1 MGLFFY
7 PRGGSARVA
16 GYLSRA
22 LQADGWP
29 VTLACGSL
37 GEAGALSDAESV
49 FAGVDVVPAR
59 YDDAVARWA
68 RGEDPMDAPFPMH
81 PSFEARPGVPDRAF
95 PWVSPAQGKRM
106 AVAWATLLADSE
118 AMVQAGLLHLHHL
131 TPIHDAAALALPGV
145 PVVTHLHGTELKML
159 AAVARREPTIDGPY
173 AEWWTARMRASARSA
188 VATITISPHDQSE
201 AVRLLGIDPEMVY
214 SIPNG
219 VDVDHFVKHR
229 LSTEERRSHW
239 LRWLVSEP
247 RGWDEATSTPG
258 SIRYTEAEV
267 IEAFFDAETGE
278 VLPVLMYVGRFLAF
292 KRVPLLV
299 RAYARAR
306 ARMSVP
312 APLVIWGGWPGEWE
326 GEHPHTVVTG
336 EYIEGVFFDGWRDH
350 DELPLGLSCADCF
363 VAPSTDEP
371 FGLVY
376 LEAMA
381 CELPVI
387 GTLSGGPPSFINVT
401 PGEPDGW
408 LVPPDDETALADAMV
423 TAIDGAAQRTRRGT
437 NANRHAR
444 ENYSWQHVASQVVD
458 VYERHAL
465 LRVITLDDT
474 PR

>member
-16 GYLSRA
+16 GYLARA
-22 LQADGWP
+22 LQALGWP
-29 VTLACGSL
+29 VTLVSGSV
-37 GEAGALSDAESV
+37 GEIGALGNAASV
-49 FAGVDVVPAR
+49 FAGVDIVVAR
-59 YDDAVARWA
+59 YDDAVARWV

-81 PSFEARPGVPDRAF
+81 PSFEARAGVPDRAF
-95 PWVSPAQGKRM
+95 PWVSPVQGEGM
-106 AVAWATLLADSE
+106 AVAWAGLFAQSE
-118 AMVQAGLLHLHHL
+118 AIAQARLLHLHHL
-131 TPIHDAAALALPGV
+131 TPMHDAAALALPGM

-159 AAVARREPTIDGPY
+159 DAIARGESVIMGPYVEWWVSQMRDAARR
-173 AEWWTARMRASARSA
+173 A
-188 VATITISPHDQSE
+188 VATITISPHDQSR
-201 AVRLLGIDPEMVY
+201 AVQLLGIDPETVY

-219 VDVDHFVKHR
+219 VDIDHFIPHR
-229 LSTEERRSHW
+229 SSPDDRRSHW

-247 RGWDEATSTPG
+247 QGWDEATCTPG

-267 IEAFFDAETGE
+267 IDAFFDPETGAAR
-278 VLPVLMYVGRFLAF
+278 PVLMYVGRFLAF

-306 ARMSVP
+306 TRMSVP

-326 GEHPHTVVTG
+326 GEHPHTVVTR
-336 EYIEGVFFDGWRDH
+336 EHIDGVFFDGWRDH
-350 DELPLGLSCADCF
+350 DDLPLGLSCADCF

-387 GTLSGGPPSFINVT
+387 GTLSGGPPSFINVAA
-401 PGEPDGW
+401 GEPDGW
-408 LVPPDDETALADAMV
+408 LVPPDDETALANAMV
-423 TAIDGAAQRTRRGT
+423 TAIDDETQRIRRGV

-444 ENYSWQHVASQVVD
+444 QNYSWRHVADRVTQL
-458 VYERHAL
+458 YESHA
-465 LRVITLDDT
+465 
-474 PR
+474 PRTGHHAG

>member
-16 GYLSRA
+16 GYLARA
-22 LQADGWP
+22 LQAFGWP
-29 VTLACGSL
+29 VTLVCGSL
-37 GEAGALSDAESV
+37 GETGALGNAASV
-49 FAGVDVVPAR
+49 FAGVEIVAAR

-81 PSFEARPGVPDRAF
+81 PSFEARSGVPDRAF
-95 PWVSPAQGKRM
+95 PWVSPAQGEGM
-106 AVAWATLLADSE
+106 ARAWAGVFARSE
-118 AMVQAGLLHLHHL
+118 ALAHARLLHLHHL
-131 TPIHDAAALALPGV
+131 TPMHDAAALALPGL

-159 AAVARREPTIDGPY
+159 AAIARGESVILGPY
-173 AEWWTARMRASARSA
+173 VGWWAARMRDAAHRA
-188 VATITISPHDQSE
+188 VATITISPHDRSQ
-201 AVRLLGIDPEMVY
+201 AVQLLGIDPGTVY

-219 VDVDHFVKHR
+219 VDIDHFTPHR
-229 LSTEERRSHW
+229 PSPEERRSHW
-239 LRWLVSEP
+239 LRWLVSDP

-267 IEAFFDAETGE
+267 TDAFFDAETGTAR
-278 VLPVLMYVGRFLAF
+278 PVLMYVGRFLAF

-306 ARMSVP
+306 TRMSVA

-326 GEHPHTVVTG
+326 GEHPHTIVTR
-336 EYIEGVFFDGWRDH
+336 ERIDGVFFDGWRDH

-408 LVPPDDETALADAMV
+408 LVPPDDEAALADAMV
-423 TAIDGAAQRTRRGT
+423 AAVDDEAQRIQRGI
-437 NANRHAR
+437 NAHRHAR
-444 ENYSWQHVASQVVD
+444 ENYSWRHVADRVSEL
-458 VYERHAL
+458 YERHA
-465 LRVITLDDT
+465 
-474 PR
+474 PRAGHRAG